1 MRIVQNTT
9 LQGFDVPFL
18 TSNGLINIY
27 VKAGSK
33 ISVPDGYESNV
44 LDHLLKRRMFKII
57 KKIVDFVPVQN
68 LNNNVGSNLVSLE
81 ASKVTSKKTINSN

>member
-27 VKAGSK
+27 VKAGAK

-57 KKIVDFVPVQN
+57 KKIIDSVSIQN